1 MKMILK
7 YLYTVCNLFRLFLEM
22 ILMIILPVLCV
33 SQVVKM
39 WSWVF
44 TVTVLLCSV
53 KHAEAQG
60 KMPLV

>member
-1 MKMILK
+1 
-7 YLYTVCNLFRLFLEM
+7 
-22 ILMIILPVLCV
+22 MIILPVLCV

-53 KHAEAQG
+53 KHVEAQG
-60 KMPLV
+60 KMPFV